1 MPVYSISSIKTL
13 DRSRI
18 FTRTAILLGVL
29 FLLAPFWSFAISLF
43 LLFYRSWRLKEYKF
57 LLFVISLFWGLL
69 AYTQFT
75 ETGDLSRVYKRI
87 QFSDTL
93 SIQGYIAFMLS
104 GSKYILFDWANLLIY
119 KVSGNI
125 RLVSFFWI
133 FLLYYSFFMGILHLL
148 EYKKI
153 GLSWKN
159 MGGIIAASVFC
170 FILFTQ
176 VTEIMKQGV
185 ATAVFFYA
193 YSCFLVGK
201 RKRGIIIGLLSLGIH
216 FSPLFLCPIFFA
228 KSIGDKTLVL
238 LMLLSFGFRGFNLMT
253 SVANVLS
260 STGLFPVLGS
270 LAEQYEE
277 NLDHF
282 FSSSAT
288 FFTLTFWLFVLATC
302 FVFWVVRPK
311 DNTLVKAAMIMIIM
325 LNLNYSVSH
334 NFTRILNNMFPF
346 YCTLFIELSGFK
358 RNPALRKLAL
368 AAFITGTL
376 TLNLRIAYER
386 LAPDSSYPTQFMN
399 NSIPQIMFSSA
410 WAYWK

>member
-1 MPVYSISSIKTL
+1 MPAYSTSSIR
-13 DRSRI
+13 DAERNRI
-18 FTRTAILLGVL
+18 YTRIAVLLGTL
-29 FLLAPFWSFAISLF
+29 FLLAPFFSFSIALF
-43 LLFYRSWRLKEYKF
+43 LLFYRSWRGKEYKF
-57 LLFVISLFWGLL
+57 LLLVISLFWGLL

-75 ETGDLSRVYKRI
+75 EVGDLSRVYKRI
-87 QFSDTL
+87 QLSDTL
-93 SIQGYIAFMLS
+93 SMQGYIAFMLS
-104 GSKYILFDWANLLIY
+104 GSKYILFDWANLFIY
-119 KVSGNI
+119 KISGNI

-133 FLLYYSFFMGILHLL
+133 FVLYYSFFMGILNLL

-153 GLSWKN
+153 SLSRKN

-185 ATAVFFYA
+185 ATALFFYA

-201 RKRGIIIGLLSLGIH
+201 RKRCIIVGLLSLGIH

-228 KSIGDKTLVL
+228 KKLGNKTLVL
-238 LMLLSFGFRGFNLMT
+238 LVLLSFGCRGFNLMT
-253 SVANVLS
+253 LVAHVLA
-260 STGLFPVLGS
+260 STGLFPVLGG

-277 NLDHF
+277 TLEHF

-288 FFTLTFWLFVLATC
+288 FFTLTFWLFTLATF

-311 DNTLVKAAMIMIIM
+311 DNILVKAAMIIIIM

-346 YCTLFIELSGFK
+346 YCMLFIDLSTFK
-358 RNPALRKLAL
+358 RNPALRKLAMTV
-368 AAFITGTL
+368 FIVVTL

-386 LAPDSSYPTQFMN
+386 LASDSSYPTQFMN

-410 WAYWK
+410 WNYLK